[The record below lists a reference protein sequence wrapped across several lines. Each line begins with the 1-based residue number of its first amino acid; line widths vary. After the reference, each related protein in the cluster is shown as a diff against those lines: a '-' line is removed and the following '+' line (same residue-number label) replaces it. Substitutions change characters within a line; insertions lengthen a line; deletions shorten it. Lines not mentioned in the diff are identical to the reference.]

1 MEVDKTYTL
10 RLKPIEEITTEEI
23 IYEVLAYNN
32 KEFMQGKVSRHLGG
46 KYYNCYKN
54 GTTISRVTHFAVL
67 PKNE

>member
-1 MEVDKTYTL
+1 MEAGKTYTL

-23 IYEVLAYNN
+23 IDEVLAYNS

-67 PKNE
+67 PKDE